1 MCVCEPYV
9 RVADACMHVWI
20 IKAYQRSVSKFFG
33 LVSLSLPSVCL
44 SVCPSVRLPVCL
56 GVPPVPSSRET
67 CFPPMARQ
75 NAAQR
80 GHSRET
86 LISIHGNLS
95 GASPGKLRLAGR
107 GICPGI
113 VRHAVRSAKKKIL
126 GIKSCFL
133 SAWAVIRNCQ
143 TMPNHMVTHGFSF
156 LFFSRL
162 FQFLLDRMTHHFGS
176 NCIATL
182 DLHVDSQERLH
193 LTKTFTLHS
202 ILRHFSDKDSTV
214 QYSLVQTK
222 YSRIQIETC

>member
-20 IKAYQRSVSKFFG
+20 IKAYQCSVSKFFG
-33 LVSLSLPSVCL
+33 PVSLSAVCPSVCL
-44 SVCPSVRLPVCL
+44 SGCPACS
-56 GVPPVPSSRET
+56 SSRET

-95 GASPGKLRLAGR
+95 GASLGILRLAGR
-107 GICPGI
+107 SICPGI
-113 VRHAVRSAKKKIL
+113 VRHAVRSAKKEIL
-126 GIKSCFL
+126 GIKSYFL
-133 SAWAVIRNCQ
+133 SAWVLIRNCQ
-143 TMPNHMVTHGFSF
+143 AISNQIITHG
-156 LFFSRL
+156 FFSRL
-162 FQFLLDRMTHHFGS
+162 FQFLFHRMTHHFGS
-176 NCIATL
+176 NCIAIL

-202 ILRHFSDKDSTV
+202 ILRHFPDKDGIV
-214 QYSLVQTK
+214 QYSYKQK
-222 YSRIQIETC
+222 YNRIQIETCRRGI